1 MYHHTTE
8 IMIQKTGHQFSITR
22 KAMIVDM
29 KKPVMKK
36 VTFQK
41 VTLVVPTVLLVVVAV
56 PMVHILMDTVHL
68 TLTSDRVFVNKGIFG
83 NPV

>member
-1 MYHHTTE
+1 
-8 IMIQKTGHQFSITR
+8 
-22 KAMIVDM
+22 MIVDM
-29 KKPVMKK
+29 KKTVMKK

-56 PMVHILMDTVHL
+56 PKVHILMDTVHL
-68 TLTSDRVFVNKGIFG
+68 TLTSDRVFFNKGIFG